1 MILARNTDD
10 PIKNHVSGVQ
20 GTHADRCEPE
30 SQQEIKKKKK
40 IEPVSMKNSCNEFC
54 WKKNKNMVAVLGV
67 GS

>member
-20 GTHADRCEPE
+20 ETHADWCDSE
-30 SQQEIKKKKK
+30 SQWEVKKK

-54 WKKNKNMVAVLGV
+54 WKKNKTMVAVLGV

>member
-40 IEPVSMKNSCNEFC
+40 K
-54 WKKNKNMVAVLGV
+54 
-67 GS
+67 